1 MSSSSLDF
9 GNKSYYIEKI
19 FMIFFSEFSM
29 ANGQI
34 SKIRKQAEQTL
45 NQLHKRLIALPE
57 AAECL
62 FSNEVWGFLTTKANA
77 ISANMGYLVASII
90 ATCAYVAGL
99 NARIHS
105 NGHEMAMNI
114 FCIFIGR
121 PGTGKSQVLKE
132 CAEDSINAIC
142 AERGID
148 NLGVH
153 KCTPSGK

>member
-1 MSSSSLDF
+1 
-9 GNKSYYIEKI
+9 
-19 FMIFFSEFSM
+19 M
-29 ANGQI
+29 ASGQI
-34 SKIRKQAEQTL
+34 SKLRKQPEQTW

-57 AAECL
+57 AAEAL

-77 ISANMGYLVASII
+77 ISSNVGYLVASII

-99 NARIHS
+99 NVRIRS
-105 NGHEMAMNI
+105 NGREMPMNI
-114 FCIFIGR
+114 FCIFIGP

-132 CAEDSINAIC
+132 CAQDSIDAIC

-153 KCTPSGK
+153 RCTPSGK